1 MIRILKKN
9 EMKGEDEGKEK
20 RSKYEMKYPRISILS
35 INQCETEKERER
47 YRTEESDVYY

>member
-35 INQCETEKERER
+35 INRCERGIERN
-47 YRTEESDVYY
+47 RTE